1 MYGAAENAHQDQGK
15 GMPRIVALVPAAG
28 AGSRFGASTPKQYSP
43 LLGQPM
49 LYHAIRVLAEHRAI
63 EQVLAVLAPGD
74 THWDAHDW
82 QSFAPKLRPLFCGG
96 ETRAESV
103 ANALGYLGADL
114 KPTDWLLV
122 HDAAR
127 PCLRPQ
133 LIDRLVEQL
142 RDDEVGGLLAVPM
155 TDTMKRA
162 DGWQRVESTE
172 PRERLWRAQTPQ
184 MFRYA
189 VLQRA
194 LAAAPTGV
202 PTDESWAV
210 EKLGLHP
217 RLVHGDVTNFKVT
230 FPDDIAVAEM
240 LLRAIE
246 FDAHRSGL

>member
-1 MYGAAENAHQDQGK
+1 
-15 GMPRIVALVPAAG
+15 MPRTIALVPAAG
-28 AGSRFGASTPKQYSP
+28 IGTRFGAGAPKQYSP
-43 LLGQPM
+43 LRGRPM
-49 LYHAIRVLAEHRAI
+49 LYHAIRVLAEHPAI
-63 EQVLAVLAPGD
+63 EQVIVVLAPDD
-74 THWDAHDW
+74 TYWGRYDW
-82 QSFAPKLRPLFCGG
+82 SAFAPKLRPLFCGG

-103 ANALGYLGADL
+103 ANALTHLAL
-114 KPTDWLLV
+114 ECKPNDWLLV

-127 PCLRPQ
+127 PCLRMQ
-133 LIDRLVEQL
+133 LIDRLIESL

-184 MFRYA
+184 MFRYG

-194 LAAAPTGV
+194 LAAAPAGV

-230 FPDDIAVAEM
+230 FPEDIDVAEM
-240 LLRAIE
+240 LLRAIQV
-246 FDAHRSGL
+246 DAHRSGV